1 MAADCDVIIVG
12 AGHNGLVAAGYLA
25 RAGLDVLVLERRDIV
40 GGACITEELWPGVS
54 APTCSYICHMLQRTV
69 IDDLELRR
77 HGLHIFPQD
86 PHLFCP
92 FPDGQSALVWD
103 ADEPTTQALVR
114 LSPADAHSFPAFQQA
129 RRRLARLLY
138 RYFLEPPPTLARL
151 FRDVDGTEYAPLLER
166 LLVGNVTD
174 LLDEFFESPR
184 VKALFVRAWDAG
196 DPSAPGSLLSSAYLW
211 TDLFTAPEDY
221 GVVRGGM
228 GGITQS
234 LARSAESHGARIST
248 GAEVDHVLVEDGRAL
263 GVVLRSGDAVS
274 SRLVISNADPKRTF
288 LGLVEPGHLDSK
300 FRGRIERLRTDAAYL
315 KFHAA
320 LDRLPD
326 FSRYL
331 GPDYDERWLGY
342 TQICP
347 SVEYFRQSW
356 TDARA
361 GRPSRTP
368 LMSVQI
374 PTVYD
379 PSLAP
384 SGMHVMSIWVQ
395 YAPVRPATGAWDDL
409 RQTAGEHL
417 IDTLATYAPDVRSC
431 IREWMLLT
439 PPDIEQRVGMTDGN
453 IRHID
458 MVLGQMLAYRPVAGW
473 ADYRTPIRN
482 LYLCGAGTHPGGEVT
497 GAPGHNAAHAVLRDL
512 QMGLWGPDCEGNQ
525 VLV

>member
-1 MAADCDVIIVG
+1 MATDHDVIIIG

-25 RAGLDVLVLERRDIV
+25 RAGVDVLVLERRDLV
-40 GGACITEELWPGVS
+40 GGACITEELWPGIS

-69 IDDLELRR
+69 IDDLDLRA
-77 HGLHIFPQD
+77 HGMHIYPQD

-92 FPDGQSALVWD
+92 FPDGQSAVVWD
-103 ADEPTTQALVR
+103 ADEPTTQALAQ
-114 LSPADAHSFPAFQQA
+114 LSQHDAHNFAAFQHL
-129 RRRLARLLY
+129 RRRLARLLH
-138 RYFLEPPPTLARL
+138 RHFLEPPPTLAQL
-151 FRDVDGTEYAPLLER
+151 FREVDGTDDAPLLER
-166 LLVGNVTD
+166 LLVGNVMD
-174 LLDEFFESPR
+174 LLDEFFESPY

-196 DPSAPGSLLSSAYLW
+196 DPTAPGSLLSTTYLW

-228 GGITQS
+228 GGITQA
-234 LARSAESHGARIST
+234 LARSATSAGAKIKTS
-248 GAEVDHVLVEDGRAL
+248 AEVDHVLVEEGRAR
-263 GVVLRSGDAVS
+263 GVVLIDGEEISAR
-274 SRLVISNADPKRTF
+274 RVISNADPKRTF
-288 LGLVEPGHLDSK
+288 LRLLQPGHLDSD
-300 FRGRIERLRTDAAYL
+300 FRGRVERLRTDAAYL

-331 GPDYDERWLGY
+331 GAEYDPRWLAY

-347 SVEYFRQSW
+347 SVDYFRQSW
-356 TDARA
+356 ADARS

-384 SGMHVMSIWVQ
+384 DGTHVMSIWVQ
-395 YAPVRPATGAWDDL
+395 YAPVRPIDASWDDL
-409 RQTAGEHL
+409 RHAAGEHL
-417 IDTLATYAPDVRSC
+417 IDTLATYAPDIRQC

-439 PPDIEQRVGMTDGN
+439 PPDIEQRVGLTDGN

-458 MVLGQMLAYRPVAGW
+458 MVLGQMLADRPLAGW
-473 ADYRTPIRN
+473 SDYRTPIRD

-497 GAPGHNAAHAVLRDL
+497 GAPGHNAAHAVLHDL
-512 QMGLWGPDCEGNQ
+512 QAAG
-525 VLV
+525 